1 MRIINF
7 HTHIYPQ
14 TIAEKATRAIGKFY
28 NIPMDKIGTSEH
40 LIEECSAV
48 GIDKCVIHSVATA
61 PHQVTSINN
70 FILEE
75 CEKHKEFFGFAAMHP
90 DFTEFETEI
99 ERITKAGL
107 KGIKIH
113 PDTQAFDMDDERMF
127 PVYETI
133 SGKLPILIH
142 CGDYRYNYSHPEKLA
157 RILDLF
163 PRLTVIAAH
172 FGGWSMPDLALEYLE
187 HRNCYMD
194 VSSSFFCT
202 GMKRAEELIRIYG
215 AERMVFG
222 TDFPMW
228 SAKEELDRF
237 MSMNLSDEE
246 KELILH
252 KNAEIILNI

>member
-14 TIAEKATRAIGKFY
+14 PIAEKATKAIGNFY
-28 NIPMDKIGTSEH
+28 TISMDKIGTSEH
-40 LIEECSAV
+40 LLNECKSV
-48 GIDKCVIHSVATA
+48 GIDKCVVHSVATT
-61 PHQVTSINN
+61 PHQVTSIND
-70 FILEE
+70 FVLKE
-75 CEKHKEFFGFAAMHP
+75 CEKHKEFYGFAAMHP
-90 DFTEFETEI
+90 DFTDFEVEI
-99 ERITKAGL
+99 ERVTKAGL

-113 PDTQAFDMDDERMF
+113 PDTQQFDMDDERMF
-127 PVYETI
+127 PIYETI

-163 PRLTVIAAH
+163 PKLTVIGAH
-172 FGGWSMPDLALEYLE
+172 FGGWSMPDLALEYLKDK
-187 HRNCYMD
+187 NCYMD

-202 GMKRAEELIRIYG
+202 GMKRAEELIKIYG
-215 AERMVFG
+215 AERMLFG

-228 SAKEELDRF
+228 DAQDELDKF
-237 MSMNLSDEE
+237 MSMNLSNEE

-252 KNAEIILNI
+252 KNAEKILNI